1 MSRGWA
7 INKGNEGGQLR
18 WRVEAK
24 SEGEEWR
31 RTATLCGAGPGHFRV
46 AVCTQPGAGSG
57 LLVLSDGART
67 GAASLIDLAEV
78 VRALLCP
85 PLPA

>member
-31 RTATLCGAGPGHFRV
+31 RTATPCGAGP
-46 AVCTQPGAGSG
+46 G

-67 GAASLIDLAEV
+67 GAASLIDPAEV
-78 VRALLCP
+78 ARALLCP